1 MAPSG
6 MTDVVIR
13 FEDGLLAEMG
23 EVWTDP
29 VRIRIRRDVS
39 SPTGWFME
47 VMTVEGDVGT
57 VTR

>member
-1 MAPSG
+1 MAPPG

-13 FEDGLLAEMG
+13 FTDELLEQMG

-29 VRIRIRRDVS
+29 VRIRIRRDATF
-39 SPTGWFME
+39 PTGWSME
-47 VMTVEGDVGT
+47 VMTVDGEIGT